1 MATTKKVAAKKSSPK
16 PTIVPPPSEPVGIS
30 EKADTPTSAS
40 KPLTQ
45 ADVIQAIFGAYLTPE
60 APQSKKADANVAVH
74 RYLEQTIAKHSVGSK
89 YNVIFFYDTTR
100 MVQSDADNIYS
111 AVTAFPEKKPILVIL
126 HSTGGYVEPAYLIGK
141 LLHEYSGEDLHI
153 AVPRRAKSAATL
165 LCCAADRIHM
175 GGLSELGPIDP
186 QIDNLPALG
195 LKSSVQHIAELVAE
209 YPQATELFS
218 SYLAKAVKPIH
229 IGYYERVAESAVQY
243 AERLL
248 SPHAKKLKDSP
259 ETVAK
264 TLVYSYK
271 DHGFVIDKQEAVS
284 IFGDNL
290 VALNTPEYDL
300 GNALY
305 QALDFINRIAGY
317 ADQTFYMIG
326 SLTTDPV
333 FTAKKR

>member
-1 MATTKKVAAKKSSPK
+1 MATAKKAAAKKSAPN
-16 PTIVPPPSEPVGIS
+16 PGDAPP
-30 EKADTPTSAS
+30 AS
-40 KPLTQ
+40 KPAGTSEQADPSAPASKPFTQ
-45 ADVIQAIFGAYLTPE
+45 ADVVQAIFGAYLEPD
-60 APQSKKADANVAVH
+60 APHSKKADANIAVQ
-74 RYLEQTIAKHSVGSK
+74 RYLEQTIAKHSVGSQ
-89 YNVIFFYDTTR
+89 YNIILFYDTTR

-111 AVTAFPEKKPILVIL
+111 AVTEFPEEKPILVIL

-141 LLHEYSGEDLHI
+141 LLREYSGEDLHI

-218 SYLAKAVKPIH
+218 NYLAKAVKPIH

-248 SPHAKKLKDSP
+248 KPHAKDLKDNP
-259 ETVAK
+259 ENIAK

-284 IFGDNL
+284 IFGDKL
-290 VALNTPEYDL
+290 VVLNTPEYNL

-317 ADQTFYMIG
+317 ANQTFYMIG
-326 SLTTDPV
+326 SLTTAPV
-333 FTAKKR
+333 FTAKK

>member
-1 MATTKKVAAKKSSPK
+1 MSANKIKKQGTPKTEGASSTAKSAEDKATATT
-16 PTIVPPPSEPVGIS
+16 TN
-30 EKADTPTSAS
+30 

-45 ADVIQAIFGAYLTPE
+45 ADLIDAIVGAYVTPE
-60 APQSKKADANVAVH
+60 APQIKKTEASIIVR
-74 RYLEQTIAKHSVGSK
+74 RYLEETIAKHPIGAK
-89 YNVIFFYDTTR
+89 YNIILFYDTTR

-111 AVTAFPEKKPILVIL
+111 AVTAFSEKKPILVIL

-141 LLHEYSGEDLHI
+141 LLHEYSGDDLHI

-165 LCCAADRIHM
+165 LCCAADKIHM
-175 GGLSELGPIDP
+175 GALSELGPIDP

-195 LKSSVQHIAELVAE
+195 LKSSVQHIAELVSE

-218 SYLAKAVKPIH
+218 SYLARSVKPIH

-243 AERLL
+243 AVRLL
-248 SPHAKKLKDSP
+248 SPHVKNLRDKPEIIAKK
-259 ETVAK
+259 
-264 TLVYSYK
+264 LVYSYK

-284 IFGDNL
+284 IFGEKL
-290 VALNTPEYDL
+290 VGLNTPEYNL

-317 ADQTFYMIG
+317 AGQTFYMIG
-326 SLTTDPV
+326 ALSTDPV
-333 FTAKKR
+333 FTPKKK